1 MSTPDPVAP
10 TRFDVTRHSD
20 TFWRVT
26 FDNGPL
32 NLIDGVMNL
41 ELHRLLDQI
50 EEDGRVAVVLFDSA
64 NPEYFLAHYAADA
77 DMSPLDALEPPAANP
92 FLHWASL
99 LIRLSKCPAVTITAL
114 RGRARGAGREF
125 ALATD
130 IRFASRERAV
140 LGQFEVGV
148 AAIPGGGPST
158 RLPGIVGRGR
168 AFEIVLGGEDF
179 DGDLAE
185 RYGYVN
191 RAIADSEFVAF
202 VDAYAQRV
210 SRFDLRTLTDIK
222 GFINAASLP
231 DDLALMAEMR
241 AFGEAISREPA
252 TTLIPAGL
260 KAGWGQPGEFEQN
273 MGTHVA
279 DLTGAGLTKG

>member
-1 MSTPDPVAP
+1 MTTREPFAP
-10 TRFDVTRHSD
+10 SRFRLTRHSD
-20 TFWRVT
+20 AFWRAT

-32 NLIDGVMNL
+32 NLIDGAMNL
-41 ELHRLLDQI
+41 ELHQLLDLVEQ
-50 EEDGRVAVVLFDSA
+50 DGRVAVVLFDSA
-64 NPEYFLAHYAADA
+64 NPDYFLAHYAVDA
-77 DMSPLDALEPPAANP
+77 DMSPLEALEPSAAQP

-99 LIRLSKCPAVTITAL
+99 LIRLSKSPAVTVSAI
-114 RGRARGAGREF
+114 RGGARGAGSEF

-140 LGQFEVGV
+140 LGQFEVGL
-148 AAIPGGGPST
+148 AAIPGGAPST

-179 DGDLAE
+179 DGELAE

-191 RAIADSEFVAF
+191 RAIPDEEFVAF
-202 VDAYAQRV
+202 VDAYAARV
-210 SRFDLRTLTDIK
+210 SRFDRRALTDIK

-231 DDLALMAEMR
+231 EDVALTAEMR

-252 TTLIPAGL
+252 VSLIPRAFA
-260 KAGWGQPGEFEQN
+260 AGWGRPGEFERN
-273 MGTHVA
+273 LGSRIAELTA
-279 DLTGAGLTKG
+279 DK